1 MSSSPLYVVQS
12 TYRSLGILRAICM
25 RENGKKV
32 LIFLKVLETKLETHL
47 GSPCLKELDCFSIK
61 HSGLKVDQKLQLK

>member
-1 MSSSPLYVVQS
+1 MADTDIIYVIVSGLAQVIVTCLLSSSLLYVIQS

-47 GSPCLKELDCFSIK
+47 VL
-61 HSGLKVDQKLQLK
+61 V